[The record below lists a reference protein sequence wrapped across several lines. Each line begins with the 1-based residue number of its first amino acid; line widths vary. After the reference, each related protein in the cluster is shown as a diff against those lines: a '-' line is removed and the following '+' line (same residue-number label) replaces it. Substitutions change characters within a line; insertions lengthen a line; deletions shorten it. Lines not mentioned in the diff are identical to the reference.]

1 MAVKFKHTFMY
12 STVTAAIMG
21 VLFYVL
27 SSRRSAV
34 SEAYA
39 VTDTNLGTVFVFL
52 LALIIGLALWPR
64 FIDRGK

>member
-1 MAVKFKHTFMY
+1 MTVKFKHTFMY
-12 STVTAAIMG
+12 STVTAAVVG

-27 SSRRSAV
+27 STGRSV
-34 SEAYA
+34 MFEAYT

>member
-1 MAVKFKHTFMY
+1 MTVKFKHTFMY
-12 STVTAAIMG
+12 STVTAAVVG

-27 SSRRSAV
+27 SSGRGAV
-34 SEAYA
+34 SEAYT

-64 FIDRGK
+64 FIDLGK